1 MNKKKRKEKK
11 KVAATARGEIRTQD
25 RMGTKLKDIIML
37 TGPYCKISFT
47 HLRVQTWAD
56 INQDVAHTHTHRQA
70 KGIEQ
75 KAVHL
80 DEHNPSGC
88 ATKV

>member
-1 MNKKKRKEKK
+1 MIPLNLTFAEGPKGENEEYMSKNEQEKGKEKK

-56 INQDVAHTHTHRQA
+56 IN
-70 KGIEQ
+70 
-75 KAVHL
+75 
-80 DEHNPSGC
+80 
-88 ATKV
+88 